1 MNEWTPPESWLTPSG
16 LADADPLTPDS
27 TEVMSQIPTTAV
39 NAVTSTLA
47 AATLATWARL
57 ILQFVPRIDLGF
69 KSSTEQKPTP
79 VPLGLRST
87 SKSSHLGMCKAP

>member
-47 AATLATWARL
+47 AATLAT
-57 ILQFVPRIDLGF
+57 
-69 KSSTEQKPTP
+69 
-79 VPLGLRST
+79 
-87 SKSSHLGMCKAP
+87 